1 MYFVDHLYQLGPFC
15 LRSEVIAGKKDECD
29 EGGKAQFCSWVKSSI
44 DCLYHSHLCFL

>member
-29 EGGKAQFCSWVKSSI
+29 EGERLNSVAGSSP
-44 DCLYHSHLCFL
+44 L